1 VSGQNANE
9 SNVRSVQSTEGL
21 TNRRDQGVT
30 GFLQAVG
37 VRCKS
42 LSLSRRNRTAFI
54 TPANSRQGS
63 AFLAVTPRLFAGFLS
78 LQVCSVRRCAI
89 LVLTRSLD
97 EKIIFDV
104 PASSVPQRIVL
115 NVNEIRPEKVRLGI
129 EADRSIAVHRL
140 EIAEAIE
147 RDGLKP
153 RKERPAVA
161 PVVRIGERLP
171 GELMRRKPQ

>member
-1 VSGQNANE
+1 V
-9 SNVRSVQSTEGL
+9 
-21 TNRRDQGVT
+21 
-30 GFLQAVG
+30 
-37 VRCKS
+37 
-42 LSLSRRNRTAFI
+42 
-54 TPANSRQGS
+54 
-63 AFLAVTPRLFAGFLS
+63 
-78 LQVCSVRRCAI
+78 
-89 LVLTRSLD
+89 LVLTRKLD

-104 PASSVPQRIVL
+104 PPSTVARRIVL
-115 NVNEIRPEKVRLGI
+115 NVNELRGDKVRLGI

-171 GELMRRKPQ
+171 GELMRRKPE